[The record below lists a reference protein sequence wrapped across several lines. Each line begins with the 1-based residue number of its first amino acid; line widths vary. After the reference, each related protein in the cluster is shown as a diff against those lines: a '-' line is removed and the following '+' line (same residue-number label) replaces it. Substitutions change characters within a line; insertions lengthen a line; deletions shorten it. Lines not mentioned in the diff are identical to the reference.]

1 MELRKHPRMRCLG
14 RLNWPPEWKGPY
26 GPNNPLPHG
35 EVGILIRVEAASSV
49 LTTPHC
55 NIIIQWNDRE
65 YLGSLYFDE
74 KDFLQEIVGLLQS
87 CVGRPI
93 AEIGSLDIP

>member
-1 MELRKHPRMRCLG
+1 MRRLG

-26 GPNNPLPHG
+26 GPNNPLPRG

-55 NIIIQWNDRE
+55 IIIQWNDRE

-74 KDFLQEIVGLLQS
+74 KDFLQEIIGLLQS
-87 CVGRPI
+87 CLGRSI